1 MSFHNNQGMEN
12 ITPIAESLSRDGES
26 DVTLLDLR
34 SLYAQSSSELK
45 VSKNISIFKEKSIF
59 KNTRKLNKLSK
70 LVFLFTKAFTI
81 RNYGD
86 KYDIYIF
93 SPGGFYEGL
102 IAKKFSN
109 KNKNTY
115 FIEAGV
121 KIYLYLDSQKDL
133 EPKSNFLKNISGYF
147 TTGESPKNKLKNFVN
162 QKNIIHNFG
171 VPRYSEIISKH
182 KSSKPRKT
190 QNIRNLLY
198 LTSAASY
205 HNIDWE
211 DSWQAKTISEIVN
224 SVITEKYIFNI
235 KVHPRDDFDK
245 YKQYEGVKNV
255 NVLYETDIEVD
266 IKNNDC
272 IISGPSSSIH
282 EVSFL
287 GKIYTILWPFDN
299 YQNDYLN
306 GESLVKNIEDLNCR
320 ISNLDNDFT
329 FQNNL
334 FLNQLSEAQ
343 KFINIDSD
351 SSTKNIIQHIIN
363 ENRER

>member
-1 MSFHNNQGMEN
+1 MSFHNDQGREN
-12 ITPIAESLSRDGES
+12 ITPIAESLSRDIGS
-26 DVTLLDLR
+26 DVTLLDL
-34 SLYAQSSSELK
+34 SYLYSQSSSELK
-45 VSKNISIFKEKSIF
+45 VSENISIFREKSSF
-59 KNTRKLNKLSK
+59 KNIRNLNKLSK
-70 LVFLFTKAFTI
+70 LVFLFTKIFTLKK
-81 RNYGD
+81 YGD

-102 IAKKFSN
+102 IAKEFCN
-109 KNKNTY
+109 KNKHTY

-133 EPKSNFLKNISGYF
+133 KPKINFLKNISGYF
-147 TTGESPKNKLKNFVN
+147 TTGENPKNKLKNFVN
-162 QKNIIHNFG
+162 QKNIIYNYG

-182 KSSKPRKT
+182 KYSNPHKT
-190 QNIRNLLY
+190 QSIRNLLY

-211 DSWQAKTISEIVN
+211 DSWQAKIISEIVN
-224 SVITEKYIFNI
+224 SAITEKYKLNI
-235 KVHPRDDFDK
+235 KVHPRDDFEK

-255 NVLYETDIEVD
+255 NILYKTDIETDIE
-266 IKNNDC
+266 NNDC
-272 IISGPSSSIH
+272 VISGPSSSIH

-306 GESLVKNIEDLNCR
+306 SESLVKNIKDLNY
-320 ISNLDNDFT
+320 ILSKLDNDIT

-334 FLNQLSEAQ
+334 YSNQLSEAQ